1 MFSHRQNVFFLLC
14 CTIFFSWR
22 FKTGLLC
29 CYCQTVFVAVLLSNN
44 FLLLLT
50 SSFTSWYFRRIFFI
64 SSYHQIVFFYPS
76 AKLSLLVATVQHLWL
91 LPLTKSVIHS
101 ICTFCLTIFLFNCS
115 FCLTVWSVAI
125 VKQIYFFVS
134 GWKAIS
140 CFLLVITLN
149 LLLSSKNA
157 YYMAL
162 FWEIW

>member
-76 AKLSLLVATVQHLWL
+76 AKLSLLVATVQHPLIVATDKKCSLQYLYL
-91 LPLTKSVIHS
+91 LSNS
-101 ICTFCLTIFLFNCS
+101 FSLFKCRFFS
-115 FCLTVWSVAI
+115 TDWSVAI
-125 VKQIYFFVS
+125 VKQISFFVS
-134 GWKAIS
+134 GWNAIS
-140 CFLLVITLN
+140 CFFLVITFN
-149 LLLSSKNA
+149 LLLS
-157 YYMAL
+157 
-162 FWEIW
+162 